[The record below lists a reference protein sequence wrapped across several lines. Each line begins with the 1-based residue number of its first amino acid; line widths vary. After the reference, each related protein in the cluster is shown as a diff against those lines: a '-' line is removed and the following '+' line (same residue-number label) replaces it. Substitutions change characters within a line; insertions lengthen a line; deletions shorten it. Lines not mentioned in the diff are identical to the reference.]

1 MNRLIRH
8 VNNTTEI
15 ADWFQRKADPDH
27 ATIIL
32 SGVCWRWSGSKWNI
46 VSVDKSWNKAIR
58 LLNRRATKEFKNDA
72 TSFS

>member
-32 SGVCWRWSGSKWNI
+32 SGVCWRWSGSKW
-46 VSVDKSWNKAIR
+46 VLGSVDKSWRKDIQRLNK
-58 LLNRRATKEFKNDA
+58 LATKHFEQFGFA
-72 TSFS
+72 E